1 MQAKT
6 NGPYIPT
13 KAGRKWVFSDA
24 EWEDVRKACGNE
36 IVAWAK
42 VPPIGKKAKEFAP
55 PEWMRPDYAK
65 VFFWKLADPGCDCI
79 ANHRKSLPGLAIICD
94 DVLYWQKRWSESS
107 TVARVLQSTAA
118 TAIGDY
124 RSSINEKKLCPES
137 AKLRLQAI
145 SKDVVYQIFLGRF
158 QMMSPQ
164 GLKGAG
170 QLDGQIVDILNKSC
184 SR

>member
-1 MQAKT
+1 M
-6 NGPYIPT
+6 I
-13 KAGRKWVFSDA
+13 R
-24 EWEDVRKACGNE
+24 
-36 IVAWAK
+36 
-42 VPPIGKKAKEFAP
+42 
-55 PEWMRPDYAK
+55 
-65 VFFWKLADPGCDCI
+65 
-79 ANHRKSLPGLAIICD
+79 D

-170 QLDGQIVDILNKSC
+170 QLDGQIVDILNKIC
-184 SR
+184 LR